1 MLGIRGG
8 GTLYRRWRRQADP
21 VTENDPEILKDA
33 GVMAQTIPKRQSTER
48 ETGGEGAND
57 AGRHRPGLRL
67 ALLVVI
73 FVGGVALFRWTP
85 LADKTDPQFISDF
98 FRRLGSPWWSP
109 LVFVP
114 LYAAGT
120 ALGLPGT
127 IPTLAGGAI
136 FGVASG
142 MLYNT
147 VGANLGA
154 LGAFLLARHLGR
166 DVVARLL
173 KGKAADLDKRIGEHG
188 FGTMLYLRLIP
199 LVPFNALNFGAG
211 LSRISIRDY
220 VLGSLIGMLPGT
232 LVYTYFADA
241 LIRGTGEA
249 RREAFFHFLMAAGLL
264 VAFTL
269 LTGWIRRRWVARES

>member
-1 MLGIRGG
+1 L
-8 GTLYRRWRRQADP
+8 
-21 VTENDPEILKDA
+21 
-33 GVMAQTIPKRQSTER
+33 
-48 ETGGEGAND
+48 
-57 AGRHRPGLRL
+57 
-67 ALLVVI
+67 VI
-73 FVGGVALFRWTP
+73 FVGGIALFRWSP
-85 LADKTDPQFISDF
+85 IAERANPQMIADF
-98 FRRLGSPWWSP
+98 FRGLGSPWWSP
-109 LVFVP
+109 LVFVT

-136 FGVASG
+136 FGVVRG

-147 VGANLGA
+147 LGANLGA
-154 LGAFLLARHLGR
+154 LGAFVLARHLGR
-166 DVVARLL
+166 GFVARIL
-173 KGKAADLDKRIGEHG
+173 KGKAAVLDAKIGEHG

-211 LSRISIRDY
+211 LSRVAMRDY

-249 RREAFFHFLMAAGLL
+249 RREAFLHFLAAAALL
-264 VAFTL
+264 ATFTL
-269 LTGWIRRRWVARES
+269 VTAWIRRRRAPRGPDPLR

>member
-1 MLGIRGG
+1 M
-8 GTLYRRWRRQADP
+8 
-21 VTENDPEILKDA
+21 KDA
-33 GVMAQTIPKRQSTER
+33 RMESAPTAQDGAAD
-48 ETGGEGAND
+48 GGSAND
-57 AGRHRPGLRL
+57 GATDGGRRHRVLRL
-67 ALLVVI
+67 VLLIVV
-73 FVGGVALFRWTP
+73 FGGGVALFHWTP
-85 LADKTDPQFISDF
+85 LADKADPRLIADF
-98 FRRLGSPWWSP
+98 FRGLGSPWWSP

-114 LYAAGT
+114 LYAAAT

-136 FGVASG
+136 FGVARG

-147 VGANLGA
+147 LGANLGA
-154 LGAFLLARHLGR
+154 LAAFLLARHLGR
-166 DVVARLL
+166 DFVARML
-173 KGKAADLDKRIGEHG
+173 KGKAAALDDKIGEHG

-211 LSRISIRDY
+211 LSRISLRDY

-249 RREAFFHFLMAAGLL
+249 RREAFLHFLVAAGLL
-264 VAFTL
+264 IGFTL
-269 LTGWIRRRWVARES
+269 LAAWIRRRRATRVS